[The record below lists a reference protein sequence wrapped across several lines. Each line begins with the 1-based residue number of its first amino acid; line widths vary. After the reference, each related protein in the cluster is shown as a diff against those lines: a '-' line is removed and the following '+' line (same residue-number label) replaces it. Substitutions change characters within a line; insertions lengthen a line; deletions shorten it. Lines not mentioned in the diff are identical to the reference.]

1 MISDPATTDTADNRE
16 PTLTRFESGLPE
28 LDQIL
33 GGGLVTGGSYIIQ
46 GSPGTGKTILA
57 NQICFARAAKGQKS
71 LYMTLLSESFSQ
83 MFAFLQSLD
92 FFDMSKVPE
101 YIYYASAY
109 ATLRQ
114 DGLDALLHLI
124 VQEIR
129 KRRPSVLVFEGIFA
143 IGELAGRSGG
153 ETELRRFLNELAA
166 LAAQHRMTIVLVTN
180 SDRNPSS
187 PEYAV
192 VDGWIELVD
201 DAASHHPS
209 RHLVVHKQRGGPVL
223 RGRHQYQI
231 TNAGLEVYPR
241 LESLPRPPDREKA
254 STGRLGSGIA
264 ELDRMMGGGIPEQS
278 ATAVMGP
285 AGSGKTTVGLHF
297 VANAT
302 PDASGLFFGFY
313 EKPGRLVRKAA
324 GIGIDLDGRIAC
336 GAARI
341 VWFPPAEALIDEIGR
356 TAIREVEASGA
367 KRVVLDGLI
376 AACRPLADDTR
387 LRAFL
392 RALDDRLLALGATVV
407 YTHEVPQLFF
417 PEVLG
422 SGQLSGFVDNTLLFH
437 YLLDGPTVQRRA
449 TLLKVRDSGF
459 DHRGR
464 AYQITRDGLVLEP
477 TEGGDVHPMKDAGP
491 AGPAGTGRSG

>member
-1 MISDPATTDTADNRE
+1 MTSDASDTSEPA
-16 PTLTRFESGLPE
+16 LTRFESGLPE

-92 FFDMSKVPE
+92 FFEMAKVPE
-101 YIYYASAY
+101 YIYYTSAY

-143 IGELAGRSGG
+143 IGELSGPSGG

-180 SDRNPSS
+180 SDRSPSS

-192 VDGWIELVD
+192 ADGWIELVD

-209 RHLVVHKQRGGPVL
+209 RHLVVHKQRGGPIL
-223 RGRHQYQI
+223 RGRHQYRI
-231 TNAGLEVYPR
+231 SDAGLEVYPR
-241 LESLPRPPDREKA
+241 LESLPRPRDLQEA
-254 STGRLGSGIA
+254 STRRLGSGIPG
-264 ELDRMMGGGIPEQS
+264 LDRMTGGGIPEHS

-297 VANAT
+297 LADST
-302 PDASGLFFGFY
+302 PEALGLFFGFY
-313 EKPGRLVRKAA
+313 EKPERLLRKAA
-324 GIGIDLDGRIAC
+324 GIGIDLEGLIAH
-336 GAARI
+336 GAAKI
-341 VWFPPAEALIDEIGR
+341 VRFPPDETLIDEIGR

-367 KRVVLDGLI
+367 KRVVFDGLI

-392 RALDDRLLALGATVV
+392 RALNDRLLALGATVV
-407 YTHEVPQLFF
+407 YTYEVPQLFF

-422 SGQLSGFVDNTLLFH
+422 SGQFSGLVDNTLLLH
-437 YLLDGPTVQRRA
+437 YSLEGPSVERRA
-449 TLLKVRDSGF
+449 TLLKVRDSDF
-459 DHRGR
+459 DHRAC
-464 AYQITRDGLVLEP
+464 AYRITRNGLVLEP
-477 TEGGDVHPMKDAGP
+477 LEAHDIRPTTDAAP
-491 AGPAGTGRSG
+491 AGPVGTGRTG